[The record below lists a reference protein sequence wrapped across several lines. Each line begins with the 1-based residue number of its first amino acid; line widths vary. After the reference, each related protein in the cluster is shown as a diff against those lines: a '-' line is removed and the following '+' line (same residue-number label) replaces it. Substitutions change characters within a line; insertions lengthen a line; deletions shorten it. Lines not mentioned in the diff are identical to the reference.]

1 MSEKCVVF
9 TDENFDDYLKNNDVV
24 VVDFWANWCGPCKMV
39 APVIEEVA
47 ADFEGRVV
55 VGKVDVD
62 EYPAIAERLE
72 IMSIPAIFIFKAGE
86 VKEKM
91 IGYRQKAQIDAALE
105 KVL

>member
-62 EYPAIAERLE
+62 EYPALAERLE

-91 IGYRQKAQIDAALE
+91 IGYRQKVQIDAAIE